1 MASKTKEERRIK
13 LYKHN
18 KPSFSKKLR
27 LMLELFFVRILR
39 QQENLGVK
47 KPNNCSYSFRLQVQQ
62 SVRVVSWQRGSKGCP
77 DPIPNNCSPK
87 PEPGHW
93 AACPAGRKA
102 NNYSQFWRLQVW
114 ALGQVIANN
123 NSFCRPRQVRTRT
136 KKTPSRKA
144 RGLSFQSVLNDS
156 LHGHPSCTHPNNGG
170 AKPF

>member
-39 QQENLGVK
+39 QQENLGLK

-62 SVRVVSWQRGSKGCP
+62 SGTKVSWQRGWKGCP
-77 DPIPNNCSPK
+77 DPNPNNCSPK

-93 AACPAGRKA
+93 AAGRLGVKRTIIPSFGGCRAGH
-102 NNYSQFWRLQVW
+102 WVRLY
-114 ALGQVIANN
+114 
-123 NSFCRPRQVRTRT
+123 RTIIRFPDPGRSGPEQ
-136 KKTPSRKA
+136 KNPEP
-144 RGLSFQSVLNDS
+144 LSSGPL
-156 LHGHPSCTHPNNGG
+156 SCTHPEQRGVQNSICFLTLGFF
-170 AKPF
+170 A

>member
-47 KPNNCSYSFRLQVQQ
+47 KPNNCSYSFRLQVVQ
-62 SVRVVSWQRGSKGCP
+62 SGIKVSWQRGSKGCP

-93 AACPAGRKA
+93 AAGPAGRKA
-102 NNYSQFWRLQVW
+102 NNS
-114 ALGQVIANN
+114 
-123 NSFCRPRQVRTRT
+123 
-136 KKTPSRKA
+136 
-144 RGLSFQSVLNDS
+144 SFQGGSRRLGTGVKRTIIPS
-156 LHGHPSCTHPNNGG
+156 FGGCRSGHWVRL
-170 AKPF
+170 

>member
-47 KPNNCSYSFRLQVQQ
+47 KPNNCSYSFRLQVVQ
-62 SVRVVSWQRGSKGCP
+62 SGIKVSWQRGSKGCP

-87 PEPGHW
+87 PEPGPG

-102 NNYSQFWRLQVW
+102 NNS
-114 ALGQVIANN
+114 
-123 NSFCRPRQVRTRT
+123 
-136 KKTPSRKA
+136 
-144 RGLSFQSVLNDS
+144 SFQEAA
-156 LHGHPSCTHPNNGG
+156 GWATRPGSCTKRTIIPSFGG
-170 AKPF
+170 CRSGHWVRL